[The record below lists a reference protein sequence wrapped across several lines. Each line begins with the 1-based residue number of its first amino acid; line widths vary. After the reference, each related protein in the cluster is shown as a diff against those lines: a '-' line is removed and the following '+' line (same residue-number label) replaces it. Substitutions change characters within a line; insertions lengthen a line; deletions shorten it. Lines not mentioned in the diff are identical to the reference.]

1 MKKIIAI
8 ALAAALFSACKK
20 DEKKADTTAPAAGSG
35 SAAMAAPTPAPTPTP
50 TEPAAKPA
58 EPAAAPAAGGARP
71 ASITDADVALAD
83 QMVTELT
90 KFAEALGK
98 AGTDCKAATAAT
110 KEFGE
115 KLKPIMEQ
123 VDKIKERTDKDPAAK
138 AWFDSN
144 YKPKM
149 MGVMGPMMKT
159 AQACATDK
167 DFTAAMQ
174 SLPMAG
180 GKHH

>member
-20 DEKKADTTAPAAGSG
+20 DDKKADTTAPAGSG
-35 SAAMAAPTPAPTPTP
+35 SAPAMAAPATPPAAPTPT
-50 TEPAAKPA
+50 EAAKPA
-58 EPAAAPAAGGARP
+58 EPAATAPAAGGARP

-83 QMVTELT
+83 QMVTEMS
-90 KFAEALGK
+90 KFADALTK
-98 AGTDCKAATAAT
+98 AGTDCKAATVAA
-110 KEFGE
+110 KDFSE
-115 KLKPIMEQ
+115 KLKPIAEQ
-123 VDKIKERTDKDPAAK
+123 VEKIKARTDADPAAK
-138 AWFDSN
+138 AWFDTT

-149 MGVMGPMMKT
+149 MAFVAPMMKT

-174 SLPMAG
+174 SLPMG